1 VARQK
6 QKVID
11 AAIDNGAPIADWTI
25 KEEMQIN
32 GRHVVKGTELKI
44 KGERGR
50 FRFVKYVYNEKLD
63 VDWIDVWGG
72 PKKMPAMRSFRIDRV
87 QRVHYKNTTQEALA
101 EEYKIK
107 KQLLKEE
114 RENSV

>member
-1 VARQK
+1 MSRRK
-6 QKVID
+6 QKLVD
-11 AAIDNGAPIADWTI
+11 AAIENGAPIADWTI

-44 KGERGR
+44 RGERGR

-72 PKKMPAMRSFRIDRV
+72 PKRCPALRSFRVDQV
-87 QRVHYKNTTQEALA
+87 HRVHYKNQTNEALA

-107 KQLLKEE
+107 KKLLKEE
-114 RENSV
+114 QEDV